1 MSGLGCTVDIENE
14 RLANSLSNVR
24 SRRPSTGEF
33 DPLRLFGV
41 DSVADIRPQISFQYE
56 RSDLGQAKVSI
67 DGVELG
73 VVGSY
78 RAGKSALVDTR
89 GPHQQPA
96 YARSG
101 SVWRSAHPRGTPLQ
115 LRAPSRAAAHHDH
128 AVDLKHAFNLSDEEL
143 VERRSETQLW
153 QYFCGQAYYEDDALS
168 FRLKS
173 GGLNAL
179 SP

>member
-73 VVGSY
+73 VIGSY
-78 RAGKSALVDTR
+78 RAGTSALVLIREARTSS
-89 GPHQQPA
+89 QPIPDLDLFGEA
-96 YARSG
+96 PTLVARHSNSG
-101 SVWRSAHPRGTPLQ
+101 RPRVPL
-115 LRAPSRAAAHHDH
+115 R
-128 AVDLKHAFNLSDEEL
+128 
-143 VERRSETQLW
+143 TMI
-153 QYFCGQAYYEDDALS
+153 AL
-168 FRLKS
+168 LT
-173 GGLNAL
+173 
-179 SP
+179 